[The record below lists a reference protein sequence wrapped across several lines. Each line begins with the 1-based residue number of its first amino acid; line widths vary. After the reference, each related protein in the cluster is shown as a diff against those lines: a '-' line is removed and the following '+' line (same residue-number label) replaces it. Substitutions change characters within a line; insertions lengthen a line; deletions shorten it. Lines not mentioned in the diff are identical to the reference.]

1 MKDECMPGAG
11 GSQFDWCR
19 CAAGFAII
27 SLEDLLLVLTAKKR
41 LLFEPPGKPDRRAPR

>member
-27 SLEDLLLVLTAKKR
+27 SLEDLLLVLNGEKAAA
-41 LLFEPPGKPDRRAPR
+41 LRASG